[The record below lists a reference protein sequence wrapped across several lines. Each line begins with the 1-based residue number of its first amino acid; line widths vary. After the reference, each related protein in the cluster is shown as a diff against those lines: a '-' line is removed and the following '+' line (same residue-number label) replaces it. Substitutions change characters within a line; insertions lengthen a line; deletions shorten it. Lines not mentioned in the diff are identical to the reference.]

1 MFQNEANVMKMDRSD
16 ASLFCGVKCKSIA
29 SVVAKKNVSKM
40 QDYEKQISV
49 FLWTNKF
56 NGEHTMSLQV

>member
-1 MFQNEANVMKMDRSD
+1 MFQNEANVMKMDRGD

-49 FLWTNKF
+49 FL
-56 NGEHTMSLQV
+56 